1 MKSSASEWKS
11 FQSLEKSI
19 YCQNSRPGWAA
30 RTAEPF
36 QIEKLTT
43 LPVPHVGFLCYL
55 DSDEILL

>member
-11 FQSLEKSI
+11 FQILEKSI

-30 RTAEPF
+30 RTAEQF
-36 QIEKLTT
+36 QREKLTI
-43 LPVPHVGFLCYL
+43 LPVSHIGFLRYL